1 MQQKAYGF
9 SVLTTVV
16 VSVLG
21 ACATG
26 VPGIETHPQRDAGPP
41 NMGNDGSTK
50 LPDASPPPPPPPPQN
65 DASTAIQD
73 SSTCSYTVCGNF
85 CVDTS
90 QDNNNCG
97 QCNKACPSGSSCS
110 NSQCVCSGGLTLCSS
125 VCVDTMTDNSNC
137 GSCSHVCAT
146 NTTCTSGTCQTQA
159 SGAPPQGSCSHSL
172 CDLNDSTVL
181 NPGCDPT
188 GCVNN
193 VCNADS
199 YCCTYF
205 WDSFCVGEVATY
217 CSPYT
222 C

>member
-1 MQQKAYGF
+1 MQQKALGF
-9 SVLTTVV
+9 FVLAAVIAG
-16 VSVLG
+16 SLG

-26 VPGIETHPQRDAGPP
+26 VPGIESHPQRDSGPAP
-41 NMGNDGSTK
+41 VSNDGSTK
-50 LPDASPPPPPPPPQN
+50 LPDSGQPPPPPQN
-65 DASTAIQD
+65 DASTPIQD
-73 SSTCSYTVCGNF
+73 GSTCNLTVCGSF
-85 CVDTS
+85 CVDTTS
-90 QDNNNCG
+90 DNNNCG
-97 QCNKACPSGSSCS
+97 GCNKVCPSGSSCT
-110 NSQCVCSGGLTLCSS
+110 NGQCVCSGGLSLCSGT
-125 VCVDTMTDNSNC
+125 CVDTMSDNSNC
-137 GSCSHVCAT
+137 GSCNHVCAS

-172 CDLNDSTVL
+172 CDLNDDTALV
-181 NPGCDPT
+181 PGCDPA

-199 YCCTYF
+199 YCCTDF